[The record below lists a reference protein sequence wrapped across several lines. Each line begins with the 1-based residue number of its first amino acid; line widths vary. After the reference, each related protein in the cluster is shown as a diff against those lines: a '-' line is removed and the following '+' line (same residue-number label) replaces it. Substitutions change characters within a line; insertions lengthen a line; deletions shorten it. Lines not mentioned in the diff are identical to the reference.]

1 MTAFI
6 TRREALALGAGIGAL
21 GFSGLPALAQQRFFR
36 IGTGGTGGT
45 YYPVGGLIA
54 NAVSTDKIN
63 VSAVATNGSVANV
76 NGIVGG
82 SMESGFSQAD
92 INAWAYTGTGIYE
105 GKPKIEELRVIANL
119 YPESVHVVVKKGAGI
134 KSLADLKGK
143 RVSLD
148 EPGSGTLVNAR
159 ALLAAYGVTERDI
172 RPEYLKQV
180 QCAEKLKDGSLDAY
194 FQTTGYPQGTLS
206 ELAATNGFELL
217 PIDGAERDK
226 IMAQY
231 KFFAK
236 DKIPDGVYKDVKGV
250 ETIAVGAQWTT
261 SSKQP
266 DDLVYEI
273 TKALWSDKTRA
284 ALDAGHAKGKEIQKE
299 TALAGRR
306 HPAACGC
313 GEILQGGRPAEVAAR
328 QRVCGG
334 GHDDGGRAR
343 RRQDPEAREPN
354 SIRRCASGRCCR
366 AAGWIV
372 AVAAVRS
379 VLLPLLHGRLRP
391 AAGDAAPRHPH
402 RLRARPDLPGL
413 LLEPEG
419 QRAPPSAGVL
429 RAARDRHRRLALRHR
444 APSSPASTC
453 LTSSTTCSSASAIR
467 IRSTGSW
474 ARS

>member
-1 MTAFI
+1 MIGFI
-6 TRREALALGAGIGAL
+6 SRRRALALGAGVGAL
-21 GFSGLPALAQQRFFR
+21 GFAGSSAFAQQRFFR

-45 YYPVGGLIA
+45 YYPVGGMIA

-105 GKPKIEELRVIANL
+105 GKSKIEELRVIANL

-134 KSLADLKGK
+134 KTLADLKGK
-143 RVSLD
+143 RVSID

-159 ALLAAYGVTERDI
+159 ALLAAYGVTEKDI
-172 RPEYLKQV
+172 KPEYLKQV
-180 QCAEKLKDGSLDAY
+180 QSAEKFKDGSLDAY
-194 FQTTGYPQGTLS
+194 FQTTGFPQGTLS

-250 ETIAVGAQWTT
+250 ETVAVGAQWTT

-273 TKALWSDKTRA
+273 TKALWSDKTRTA
-284 ALDAGHAKGKEIQKE
+284 MDAGHAKGKEIRKE
-299 TALAGRR
+299 TALQGVGIPLHAG
-306 HPAACGC
+306 
-313 GEILQGGRPAEVAAR
+313 AEKFYKEV
-328 QRVCGG
+328 
-334 GHDDGGRAR
+334 
-343 RRQDPEAREPN
+343 
-354 SIRRCASGRCCR
+354 
-366 AAGWIV
+366 
-372 AVAAVRS
+372 
-379 VLLPLLHGRLRP
+379 
-391 AAGDAAPRHPH
+391 
-402 RLRARPDLPGL
+402 GL
-413 LLEPEG
+413 LK
-419 QRAPPSAGVL
+419 
-429 RAARDRHRRLALRHR
+429 
-444 APSSPASTC
+444 
-453 LTSSTTCSSASAIR
+453 
-467 IRSTGSW
+467 
-474 ARS
+474 